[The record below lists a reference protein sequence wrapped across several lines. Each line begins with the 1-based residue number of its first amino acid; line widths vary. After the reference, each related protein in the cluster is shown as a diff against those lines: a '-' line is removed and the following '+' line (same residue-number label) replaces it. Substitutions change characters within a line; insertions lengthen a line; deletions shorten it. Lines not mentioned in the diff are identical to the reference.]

1 MNNFSA
7 PLEGLKA
14 AILPAR
20 SQLLSHPVFFALN
33 SLDKLRVFMEH
44 HVYAVWDFMSLLK
57 ALQAQLT
64 CITVPWFPK
73 GIPLARYFI
82 NEIVM
87 GEESDL
93 HYDGRRI
100 SHFEL
105 YLEAMQEIGC
115 ATQTVIRFLEALKE
129 GRNLEQASG
138 VAGVPGAALFFMQTT
153 FNCIRSG
160 KPHLLAAAFTLGRE
174 DLIPDMFL
182 QLVRQLEREFPA
194 KIKTFK
200 YYLERHIEVDGQHHS
215 LLAYRMLE
223 ELCQDS
229 ETYWAQAQNEVLAAL
244 HARKLLWDGVY
255 QKISLNG

>member
-1 MNNFSA
+1 MNDFSA
-7 PLEGLKA
+7 SLQGLKA
-14 AILPAR
+14 AILPVR

-33 SLDKLRVFMEH
+33 SLDKLKVFMEYH
-44 HVYAVWDFMSLLK
+44 IYAVWDFMSLLK
-57 ALQAQLT
+57 ALQARLT
-64 CITVPWFPK
+64 CITIPWFPQ
-73 GIPLARYFI
+73 GSPLARYFI

-115 ATQTVIRFLEALKE
+115 ATEPVIRFLEALKE
-129 GRNLEQASG
+129 GRNLEQACMI
-138 VAGVPGAALFFMQTT
+138 ADVPGPALSFMQTT
-153 FNCIRSG
+153 FNCIRSD

-194 KIKTFK
+194 KVKTFK

-215 LLAYRMLE
+215 ILAYQMLE

-229 ETYWAQAQNEVLAAL
+229 ATYWAEAQNEVLLAL
-244 HARKLLWDGVY
+244 DARKSLWDGVY
-255 QKISLNG
+255 QKIIS